1 MKNLFRPT
9 LVKRMLGALFLVFF
23 VVWSAL
29 TAYSYLLK
37 ANDPQFA
44 ESGHGL
50 GQYIAEAIDPL
61 DDDAQAKALVSGVVG
76 IQNKIFVANKVPI
89 MLMAQ
94 LWDKDGTLVYADA
107 YSQKH
112 PLQGEPGRTTK
123 AVLDGRTF
131 YVYRAELKHWNL
143 VVATPDINTGWAL
156 TAIAL
161 DLLPYLVIAFALIY
175 LALLVA
181 INHGLRPLKD
191 LAAHIASRNPDDL
204 SATGIKTPYAELQ
217 PLQQALDGMLAKLR
231 KKVDQETAFVQEAAH
246 ELRTP
251 MAVVSAQ
258 AHVLRLA
265 PDAEARQEAEQHLDA
280 ALARASHLVGQLL
293 QLAHI
298 GGERAVVV
306 VPLDL
311 AQTVRNELAALV
323 PGARKRGIELGMDA
337 PDSLMVHTERHT
349 FTTILHNLVGNAIRY
364 VHEGGT
370 VDVCVSREGDRIRL
384 SVTDNGPGIAADQR
398 ELVFER
404 FHRGADHAAPGAG
417 LGLAIVRQACQRLG
431 GSVFLKPGINGR
443 GCQFVVDLPAG

>member
-1 MKNLFRPT
+1 
-9 LVKRMLGALFLVFF
+9 MLGALFLVFF
-23 VVWSAL
+23 AVWSAL
-29 TAYSYLLK
+29 TAYSYLGK
-37 ANDPQFA
+37 ANNSLFA
-44 ESGHGL
+44 ESGRGL
-50 GQYIAEAIDPL
+50 AQYIAEAIDPL
-61 DDDAQAKALVSGVVG
+61 DDDAQARALVSGLVE
-76 IQNKIFVANKVPI
+76 IQNKVFVANNVPLVLI
-89 MLMAQ
+89 VQ
-94 LWDKDGTLVYADA
+94 LWNKGGALVYADA
-107 YSQKH
+107 VSQKY
-112 PLQGEPGRTTK
+112 LLLGESGRTTK

-131 YVYRAELKHWNL
+131 SVHRAELKHWSL
-143 VVATPDINTGWAL
+143 VVAMPDIDTGWAL

-161 DLLPYLVIAFALIY
+161 DLLPYLVIAFGLIY
-175 LALLVA
+175 VALWVA
-181 INHGLRPLKD
+181 IKHGLRPLQD
-191 LAAHIASRNPDDL
+191 LSAHIASRNPDDL
-204 SATGIKTPYAELQ
+204 SATGIQTRYAELQ

-265 PDAEARQEAEQHLDA
+265 PDNEARQEAEQHLDA

-298 GGERAVVV
+298 GGERAVAVV
-306 VPLDL
+306 RLDL

-323 PGARKRGIELGMDA
+323 PDARKRGIELGMDA

-349 FTTILHNLVGNAIRY
+349 FTTILHNLVGNAIQY

-370 VDVCVSREGDRIRL
+370 VDVCVSWEGDQIRL

-404 FHRGADHAAPGAG
+404 FHRGADHSAPGAG

-431 GSVFLKPGINGR
+431 GSVSLKPGPNGR